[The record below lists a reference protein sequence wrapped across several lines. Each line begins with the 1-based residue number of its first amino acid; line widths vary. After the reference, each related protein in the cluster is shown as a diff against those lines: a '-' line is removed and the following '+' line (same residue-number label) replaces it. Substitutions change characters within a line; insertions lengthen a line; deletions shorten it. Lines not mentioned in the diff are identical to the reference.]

1 MCLEHIRKLDILE
14 INNQYW
20 ILASSMQS
28 SEGRLLVCY
37 RTKESSITYDELST
51 LVNSRYQSLE
61 DGGVKDIQTKLK
73 QEFNLSTSVL
83 WELLGLK
90 DLIEFQEP
98 K

>member
-1 MCLEHIRKLDILE
+1 
-14 INNQYW
+14 
-20 ILASSMQS
+20 MQS
-28 SEGRLLVCY
+28 SVGRVSVCY
-37 RTKESSITYDELST
+37 RRMEPSITYDELSI
-51 LVNSRYQSLE
+51 LVNARYQSLE
-61 DGGVKDIQTKLK
+61 DEGAQDTLNKLK

>member
-1 MCLEHIRKLDILE
+1 MCLEHIRRLDILE
-14 INNQYW
+14 INNQHW
-20 ILASSMQS
+20 ILASLMQS

-37 RTKESSITYDELST
+37 RTTESSITYDELST
-51 LVNSRYQSLE
+51 LVNSRYQALE

-73 QEFNLSTSVL
+73 QEFNLTTSVL

-90 DLIEFQEP
+90 DLIEFREP